1 MFKRF
6 DPEADYESFES
17 WFHDLTE
24 EKYGQYSFAW
34 QESLQKG
41 AVIQRSGYSDFQ
53 GWLYDNKW
61 PEIRMNLELIDLLD
75 RAEAAR
81 WADFG
86 EAA

>member
-6 DPEADYESFES
+6 DPEADYEAFES
-17 WFHDLTE
+17 WFQDLTE
-24 EKYGQYSFAW
+24 AQFGDYAFAW
-34 QESLQKG
+34 MEKALTAG
-41 AVIQRSGYSDFQ
+41 TTIVLSGYSDFQ

-81 WADFG
+81 WA
-86 EAA
+86 A